1 MARTVQIMMPP
12 LPGKAFAKQ
21 LPFIK
26 NDDGIFEPEFV
37 EERRVGLE
45 VKTYCVWMVMVMVMD
60 GVFRMYLNGKV
71 DWFKDLKHI
80 ESKSKQHQK
89 LLFFLPNILIF
100 TVWSID
106 KIHDPVLVVDDMD
119 D

>member
-1 MARTVQIMMPP
+1 
-12 LPGKAFAKQ
+12 
-21 LPFIK
+21 
-26 NDDGIFEPEFV
+26 
-37 EERRVGLE
+37 
-45 VKTYCVWMVMVMVMD
+45 
-60 GVFRMYLNGKV
+60 MYLNGKV

-89 LLFFLPNILIF
+89 LLFFLPNILIL

-106 KIHDPVLVVDDMD
+106 KIHEPVLVVDDMD